1 MVRERKRK
9 QHCQLLEELKYL
21 KKTNLSFSLSI
32 HIQSVGIYAEI
43 TAVTHTYSSFLN
55 VQLFSMHSLE

>member
-21 KKTNLSFSLSI
+21 TKTNLSFAVPI
-32 HIQSVGIYAEI
+32 HILSLGIYAAI
-43 TAVTHTYSSFLN
+43 TAVTHIYSLFLN
-55 VQLFSMHSLE
+55 VHRFSMHSLE